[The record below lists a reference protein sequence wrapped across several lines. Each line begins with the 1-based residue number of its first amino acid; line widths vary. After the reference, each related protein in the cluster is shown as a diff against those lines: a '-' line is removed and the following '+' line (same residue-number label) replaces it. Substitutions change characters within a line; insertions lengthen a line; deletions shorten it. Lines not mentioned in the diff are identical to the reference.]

1 MRVVFVEPPKDFWF
15 VMGEYLPPPT
25 ASLQLAAYLESK
37 RPQDEITVIDCQA
50 ERLDWDDMEKR
61 IEAENPHVVAVSSLA
76 TCNTYLVARALEAA
90 KKVAPDALTITGGQ
104 HFTALAEPSLR
115 EYPILDAVAR
125 GEGEET
131 LVGVVEALEAD
142 KGLANVRGLAFRHG
156 DEIVSTPPRHL
167 IQDLDALPMPGYHF
181 VEDHLDRYHFKMM
194 AGDMR
199 YAIIEGSRGCEHNC
213 IFCSQCVFWGNRWR
227 AKSGKRI
234 AEEMEYCRERFG
246 AEFLWLTDDNFAFG
260 PRADE
265 LFRELNAKGLGDELL
280 WFVQARVDDV
290 VNNGGSIGEM
300 RKSGNQWVLLGVE
313 SGDTETLA
321 DWRKGIKPGQTHEAI
336 RQLKENDIFAQAT
349 LIIGNR
355 KDTHESIEGLRRF
368 VEDVDPDL
376 AIYMILTPFPGTPLY
391 EEAAKKGWIE
401 DWNWANYDMIHAVM
415 PTETLSTQELQEELY
430 LCYRSFYGRLSRQL
444 RGVFSSNKFKRR
456 TYRYMASQRL
466 LRQLRGLV

>member
-1 MRVVFVEPPKDFWF
+1 MRVTFVEPPKDFWF

-25 ASLQLAAYLESK
+25 ASIQLAAYLESK
-37 RPQDEITVIDCQA
+37 RPNDEITIIDCQA
-50 ERLDWDDMEKR
+50 ERLDWKDMEKR
-61 IEAENPHVVAVSSLA
+61 IETENPHLVAVSSPS

-104 HFTALAEPSLR
+104 HFTALAEPSLN

-131 LVGVVEALEAD
+131 LVEVADALEAGRGFAD
-142 KGLANVRGLAFRHG
+142 VRGLTFRHG
-156 DEIVSTPPRHL
+156 DDVVSTPPRPL
-167 IQDLDALPMPGYHF
+167 IPDLDALPMPGYHF

-213 IFCSQCVFWGNRWR
+213 IFCTQCNFWGNKWR
-227 AKSGKRI
+227 AKSGKRM
-234 AEEMEYCRERFG
+234 AEEMEYCRDNFG

-260 PRADE
+260 PRADD
-265 LFRELNAKGLGDELL
+265 LFRELNERGLGDELL

-290 VNNGGSIGEM
+290 VNNSESIGEM
-300 RKSGNQWVLLGVE
+300 RKAGNQWVLLGVE
-313 SGDTETLA
+313 SGDPETLA

-336 RQLKENDIFAQAT
+336 RLLKENDIFAQAT
-349 LIIGNR
+349 LIIGSR
-355 KDTHESIEGLRRF
+355 KDTHESIEGIRRF

-391 EEAAKKGWIE
+391 EEASKNGWIE
-401 DWNWANYDMIHAVM
+401 DHNWAHYDMIHATM
-415 PTETLSTQELQEELY
+415 PTETLTTEEVQEELF
-430 LCYRSFYGRLSRQL
+430 LCYRAFYGKLSRTMK
-444 RGVFSSNKFKRR
+444 GFFSSNQFKRK
-456 TYRYMASQRL
+456 TYRYMASQSL
-466 LRQLRGLV
+466 LRQLRGMI